1 MNIFRL
7 PIDRVCVI
15 MAAKC
20 QEFKNTLKTYI
31 YIFKIFFVKF
41 HQIQWPNIIFMGV
54 KIVENV
60 TVSKKNLF
68 IFLSKIIVR
77 KAGGKSMLT
86 FSN

>member
-1 MNIFRL
+1 
-7 PIDRVCVI
+7 

-20 QEFKNTLKTYI
+20 QESKNTLKTCFH
-31 YIFKIFFVKF
+31 IFKIFFVKF
-41 HQIQWPNIIFMGV
+41 HQIQWQNIIFMGV

-60 TVSKKNLF
+60 NVSKKNLF
-68 IFLSKIIVR
+68 IFLSKILR